1 MKFILNHSDSL
12 RRYTSILCF
21 SLLFGVAGLLTGCK
35 AEPLWNRPNPEI
47 VLRGFLQSAEAQRT
61 DLVWNYLGEKTRD
74 ALSREAENFNK
85 LIDKNDH
92 PRKPEEMMRFGH
104 VISSTR
110 EYKKLEVI
118 SADQSRAVVRI
129 VRLNDMPHIDV
140 VLTRENDRWTVEL
153 PLRQEK
159 DV

>member
-1 MKFILNHSDSL
+1 MAATLI
-12 RRYTSILCF
+12 
-21 SLLFGVAGLLTGCK
+21 GCK
-35 AEPLWNRPNPEI
+35 AEPAWNRQDPEV

-61 DLVWNYLGEKTRD
+61 DLVWNYLGENTRA
-74 ALSREAENFNK
+74 ALSHEAEKFNK
-85 LIDKNDH
+85 NIEKNSH

-129 VRLNDMPHIDV
+129 VRLNEMSPIDV